1 MGADGGTIPKRCEL
15 VRKKKKAEKVD
26 KVVVNAA
33 KWTTCQLSN
42 EPLRKPVIACRFGR
56 LYNKEAVLEGLLN
69 KTLAA
74 NAITRHIKSRADFR
88 ELNLVDNKEYKGDG
102 PKNGNTYI
110 DHNNTQWTCPITALP
125 MNGITNFNVNFDCG
139 CVISERATAE
149 TRTTDVCLGC
159 NGAVRPDRIVQLYP
173 DEELLARY
181 EEQLAAEHAA
191 KKAKRAEKKAD
202 DARFAKPLG
211 PGQPTD
217 EPPAASVAPK
227 LPTAGATAERKRKA
241 EKPPSI
247 QDDPNVSGAVKSLF
261 TTSEEEKKKPKAHWV
276 TFNPLYS

>member
-33 KWTTCQLSN
+33 KWTTCQL
-42 EPLRKPVIACRFGR
+42 

-110 DHNNTQWTCPITALP
+110 DHNNTQWICPITSLP

-159 NGAVRPDRIVQLYP
+159 NGPVRPERIVQLYP

-181 EEQLAAEHAA
+181 EEQLAPN
-191 KKAKRAEKKAD
+191 RWV
-202 DARFAKPLG
+202 

-217 EPPAASVAPK
+217 EPPAASAAPK
-227 LPTAGATAERKRKA
+227 LPTAAATAERKRKA
-241 EKPPSI
+241 EKPLSI

-261 TTSEEEKKKPKAHWV
+261 TTSEEEKKKPEG
-276 TFNPLYS
+276 PLGHLQSALLLIPSIPPLFYLICLE